1 MDERQKTA
9 NQLKVIVN
17 EQNLSPEC
25 TIALKDAIGEL
36 ERNCANCKF
45 SSVFT
50 FQRETKRQCHKALKP
65 MPEDYHGYFVELN
78 LEVEEDHFCTFHQP
92 KDETK

>member
-9 NQLKVIVN
+9 NQLKVIADG
-17 EQNLSPEC
+17 QLSPESC
-25 TIALKDAIGEL
+25 LALNNAINEL

-50 FQRETKRQCHKALKP
+50 FQRETKMQCHKALKP

-78 LEVEEDHFCTFHQP
+78 LEVKEDHFCTFHQP